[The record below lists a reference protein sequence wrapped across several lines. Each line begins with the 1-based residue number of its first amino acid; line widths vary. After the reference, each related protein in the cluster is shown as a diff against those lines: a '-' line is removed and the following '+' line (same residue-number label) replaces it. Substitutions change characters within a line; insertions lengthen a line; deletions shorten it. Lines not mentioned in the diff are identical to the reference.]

1 MARDK
6 QSEFRTGAE
15 PVTLGLDELMS
26 DASPTWEAMPWH
38 PGLARIGH
46 SVPEASWAGSRSGAT
61 DAPPAPPLIG
71 SHCRAQSLGS
81 LSESGSDAGIVVR
94 INKCCSRATLHPRR
108 WLDSDQRSFFLLLC
122 ILPVRTASAPSRIL
136 LASSHASRGP
146 VIATR
151 SWSDTPAYRARSHIP
166 TWIEYKKTN
175 DPEKGENRTIAEH
188 YMGVIGQFNIT

>member
-108 WLDSDQRSFFLLLC
+108 WLDSDQRSFFFFFASSQFGQLLL
-122 ILPVRTASAPSRIL
+122 L
-136 LASSHASRGP
+136 LASYLLLVMPPEVRSSRRDHGLTLP
-146 VIATR
+146 HTALVVT
-151 SWSDTPAYRARSHIP
+151 SQH
-166 TWIEYKKTN
+166 
-175 DPEKGENRTIAEH
+175 G
-188 YMGVIGQFNIT
+188 